1 MKCFP
6 INYIWRPNWTFITSF
21 SKTYFYNLVKEQ
33 DKDLMKLLRGPIWF
47 LLLLVFYV
55 WILILLK
62 KTTKCS
68 EMMAYTTPWHAGDR
82 NTAKILCASTLPK
95 TRVVEGSEGERSSLN
110 AMQGSLC
117 VRVNRCFIFDGLK
130 ERKFN

>member
-1 MKCFP
+1 
-6 INYIWRPNWTFITSF
+6 
-21 SKTYFYNLVKEQ
+21 
-33 DKDLMKLLRGPIWF
+33 MKLLRGPIWF

-68 EMMAYTTPWHAGDR
+68 EMMAYATPWHAGDR

-95 TRVVEGSEGERSSLN
+95 TKVVEGSEGERSSLN